1 MGHRRLAREHALQA
15 LFQIDLTGD
24 GAPEVLRGFWEG
36 RAVDPATREFTERL
50 VEGVMRER
58 KRVDERIR
66 EVAERWRLERMPV
79 VDRNVLRVA
88 VYELLEG
95 DAPAAVVIDEAIEVA
110 KRYGSEESGSFVHG
124 LLDAV
129 RARLARERSGAE
141 A

>member
-1 MGHRRLAREHALQA
+1 LGRRRLAREHALQA

-24 GAPEVLRGFWEG
+24 EAPDVLRGFWEG
-36 RAVDPATREFTERL
+36 RAVDPAARAFTERL

-58 KRVDERIR
+58 ERVDERIR

-95 DAPAAVVIDEAIEVA
+95 DAPPAVVIDEAIEVA
-110 KRYGSEESGSFVHG
+110 KRFGSEESGSFVHG

-129 RARLARERSGAE
+129 RARLERERSGAE